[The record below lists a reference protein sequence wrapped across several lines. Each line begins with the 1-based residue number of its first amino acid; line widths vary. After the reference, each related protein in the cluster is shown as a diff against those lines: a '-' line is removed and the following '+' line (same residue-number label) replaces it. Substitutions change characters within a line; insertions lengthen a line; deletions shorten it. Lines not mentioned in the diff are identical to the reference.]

1 MVLSSLGEGV
11 MAVRSGREF
20 LEGLRDGREVWL
32 EGERVEDVTAHPKL
46 RRMARTLAGVYDLQ
60 HDAETRDAMA
70 FESPSSGDPISL
82 SYMIPRSVDDLVRRR
97 GALETTARSS
107 FGMLGRTP
115 DYMNI
120 ILTAMRQMAD
130 CYGENDSRFRDNVI
144 AYYEY
149 VSEND
154 LCLTHT
160 FGHPQ
165 TNRTVDIS
173 QLDDPYI
180 ALGVVDT
187 TSEGVIVRGAR
198 LLATLAPFSDEILAP
213 LYRPLNPELPDSA
226 RYAIGFAIPVDTPG
240 LKFVCRESYDMGR
253 SAFDYPLSGRYDE
266 MDCMAIFDD
275 VLVPWERVFSYN
287 DVELG
292 NENIRRGKWY
302 LQYMQQVSVK
312 NIAKLD
318 FMLGVTRKIAD
329 AIGIGIYSHVQEK
342 ISEII
347 DIRATVRSYM
357 RAAEADAGEYL
368 GEGIWPAEEPWHA
381 MRHWFPDAHT
391 RIVWIIEQ
399 LSASGLMLTPTEKDV
414 RGPLAEIIGKYYQG
428 ASVGAEDRIRLFR
441 LAWDLVGSEFG
452 SRQALYERF
461 FNGDT
466 VILRQRRYATYDY
479 SEALGQVDRFFDM
492 ASETGRGEVTGA
504 GALG

>member
-1 MVLSSLGEGV
+1 MS
-11 MAVRSGREF
+11 VRSGEEF
-20 LEGLRDGREVWL
+20 LAGLRDDREVWL
-32 EGERVEDVTAHPKL
+32 EGERVEDVTTHPKL
-46 RRMARTLAGVYDLQ
+46 ARMAKTLAGVYDLQ
-60 HDAETRDAMA
+60 HHPDTRDLMT
-70 FESPSSGDPISL
+70 FESPASGDAISL
-82 SYMIPRSVDDLVRRR
+82 SYMIPHSVDDLVRRR
-97 GALETTARSS
+97 RAFEATARYS

-115 DYMNI
+115 DYVNI
-120 ILTAMRQMAD
+120 VVTAMRQMAD
-130 CYGENDSRFRDNVI
+130 SYGENDTRYRDNVI
-144 AYYEY
+144 NYYEY

-165 TNRTVDIS
+165 ANRAADIS

-198 LLATLAPFSDEILAP
+198 LLATLAPFSDEIVAP
-213 LYRPLNPELPDSA
+213 LYRPLRPDLPESST
-226 RYAIGFAIPVDTPG
+226 YAIGFAIPVATPG
-240 LKFVCRESYDMGR
+240 LKFVCRQSYDRGG
-253 SAFDYPLSGRYDE
+253 SAFDYPLSGFYDE
-266 MDCMAIFDD
+266 MDCMAVFDD
-275 VLVPWERVFSYN
+275 VLIPWERVFSYN

-292 NENIRRGKWY
+292 NENIRRGRWWR
-302 LQYMQQVSVK
+302 QYMQQVAVK
-312 NIAKLD
+312 NIVKLD
-318 FMLGVTRKIAD
+318 FMLGITHKIAD
-329 AIGIGIYSHVQEK
+329 AIGINVYSHVQEK
-342 ISEII
+342 ISEIV
-347 DIRATVRSYM
+347 DIRATVHSYL
-357 RAAEADAGEYL
+357 RAAEADAGPYI

-381 MRHWFPDAHT
+381 MRNWFPDAHT

-414 RGPLAEIIGKYYQG
+414 QGPISDLIAKYYQG

-441 LAWDLVGSEFG
+441 LAWDLVGSQFG

-479 SEALGQVDRFFDM
+479 TEALSHVDRFFEM
-492 ASETGRGEVTGA
+492 AAKRDSGD
-504 GALG
+504 